1 MNAIRGE
8 NQSLHSLDVTQTTE
22 SAMDPA
28 RLHCQIV
35 AALQMRVMAVEDPE
49 AREKFRQD
57 LEDLLAELQKDTQA
71 KAEAE
76 AWGLPLTLD
85 KGEKLGKR
93 VAAPVPTRR
102 ERREAE
108 EEADRVEVPRVGQH
122 QISIEAAGA
131 KERTTSLSSLTQTV
145 VEKNHTKI
153 QAGTKRALV
162 TGGGWFNAQMA
173 AQRWKPKLH
182 LQGGSWYVR
191 ALAEPSACL
200 GVSRQE
206 IRESFQAHASKRQ
219 YRRCIVS
226 IVRNQCHFFYTQ

>member
-1 MNAIRGE
+1 MNAVRGE
-8 NQSLHSLDVTQTTE
+8 NQSLHSLDVTQTTA

-49 AREKFRQD
+49 ARKKFRKELD
-57 LEDLLAELQKDTQA
+57 DLLAQLQQDTQT

-76 AWGLPLTLD
+76 AWGFPSNLD
-85 KGEKLGKR
+85 KEEKLGKR

-108 EEADRVEVPRVGQH
+108 EQADRVEVPRVGQH

-131 KERTTSLSSLTQTV
+131 KERTTSLPSLTQTV
-145 VEKNHTKI
+145 VKKNHAKI

-162 TGGGWFNAQMA
+162 TGAGHFNAQMK

-200 GVSRQE
+200 GILGQQFRKNVFTCMHSKGVS
-206 IRESFQAHASKRQ
+206 
-219 YRRCIVS
+219 
-226 IVRNQCHFFYTQ
+226 VRDSGEPMTTFHTQ